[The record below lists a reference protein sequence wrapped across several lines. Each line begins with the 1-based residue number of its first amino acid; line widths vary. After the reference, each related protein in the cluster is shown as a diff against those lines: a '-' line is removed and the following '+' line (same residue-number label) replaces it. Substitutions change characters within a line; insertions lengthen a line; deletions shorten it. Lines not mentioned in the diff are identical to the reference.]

1 MWDIFETPPAV
12 PWFLNW
18 LNHWVINLT
27 KIDSRHYTEIFRQ
40 VIIYLEKAATRNNLL
55 ESGDTIWNLAKVF
68 LESCEGKALWGMMNE
83 KEQLAWQK
91 TEHQDDQVFEERELV
106 CSYFLGAHTG
116 QCRSRQE
123 EAKLETWTTIQISVH
138 VGEVKFLFVYFGFV
152 MLRVGLPV

>member
-1 MWDIFETPPAV
+1 
-12 PWFLNW
+12 
-18 LNHWVINLT
+18 
-27 KIDSRHYTEIFRQ
+27 
-40 VIIYLEKAATRNNLL
+40 
-55 ESGDTIWNLAKVF
+55 
-68 LESCEGKALWGMMNE
+68 MNE